1 MAGDNDRDPVKI
13 QAIPRAVAL
22 TRASLE
28 GLTWAE
34 TVRTRHHHCPQLSQN
49 QTLPAVKMAAATA
62 AVVAPTLAVTRQKK
76 LLLSASMRRIAEPM
90 MRTRKAPYLP
100 NIDLLKSSAREG
112 VVSVFHKQTETQ
124 RS

>member
-22 TRASLE
+22 TRANLE

-34 TVRTRHHHCPQLSQN
+34 TVHTRYHHCPQLSQN

-62 AVVAPTLAVTRQKK
+62 AVGSAYAGGDQAEEVASERVDAKDSRPDDAHAQSRPTWNRPVTG
-76 LLLSASMRRIAEPM
+76 
-90 MRTRKAPYLP
+90 APDGI
-100 NIDLLKSSAREG
+100 NCCEREY
-112 VVSVFHKQTETQ
+112 
-124 RS
+124 

>member
-1 MAGDNDRDPVKI
+1 MPGDDRDPVKM

-22 TRASLE
+22 TRANLE

-34 TVRTRHHHCPQLSQN
+34 TVRTRYHHCPQLSQN

-90 MRTRKAPYLP
+90 MRTRKVGLRGP
-100 NIDLLKSSAREG
+100 DLSLGHLME
-112 VVSVFHKQTETQ
+112 
-124 RS
+124 

>member
-22 TRASLE
+22 TRANLE

-34 TVRTRHHHCPQLSQN
+34 TVRTRYHHCSQLSQN

-76 LLLSASMRRIAEPM
+76 LLLSVSMRRIAEPM
-90 MRTRKAPYLP
+90 MRKRKVGLRGTG
-100 NIDLLKSSAREG
+100 LSLGHLME
-112 VVSVFHKQTETQ
+112 
-124 RS
+124 